1 MALQLS
7 CCCSVIPRNDCKGVL
22 GARALALSASDKCSN
37 RVLVIN
43 STLLALKT
51 LHSCPFIISLLSER
65 HPHKPALFLIQ
76 YK

>member
-1 MALQLS
+1 MKKIIIGMKITLVVVALQLS
-7 CCCSVIPRNDCKGVL
+7 CCCSAIPRNDCKGVL

-51 LHSCPFIISLLSER
+51 LHS
-65 HPHKPALFLIQ
+65 
-76 YK
+76 